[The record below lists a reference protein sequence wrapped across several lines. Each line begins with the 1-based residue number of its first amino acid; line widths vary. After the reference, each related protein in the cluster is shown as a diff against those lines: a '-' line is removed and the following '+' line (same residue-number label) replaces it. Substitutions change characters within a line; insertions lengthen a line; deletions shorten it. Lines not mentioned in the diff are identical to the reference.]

1 VNANKRDCTTHSL
14 SLKRNPSLKSRR
26 SLRSISLKEISSLN
40 GTLSEMGSSS
50 NTKTRKALLLLNQ
63 TWVCLPPALCSKAS
77 LLTPS
82 GGEGKCSVYCRAP
95 SKESRSQGLKGS
107 SSSVAFRE
115 RFLKTRQGRGLQ
127 GMGPAC
133 GQASDGLVVR

>member
-1 VNANKRDCTTHSL
+1 M
-14 SLKRNPSLKSRR
+14 
-26 SLRSISLKEISSLN
+26 KEISSLN

-95 SKESRSQGLKGS
+95 SKESRAAGAQKTKILKT
-107 SSSVAFRE
+107 FRE
-115 RFLKTRQGRGLQ
+115 KFLKVG
-127 GMGPAC
+127 
-133 GQASDGLVVR
+133 